1 MCVRDHLWVRRQTLT
16 VKGKLIEIMNQA
28 AFQRDRVRII
38 RKGRGQL
45 GGRLWIF
52 IIFIFIFKE
61 QKVFKLPKYCSTS
74 VAAGKQLHHMLFV
87 YVMTR
92 YDA

>member
-1 MCVRDHLWVRRQTLT
+1 
-16 VKGKLIEIMNQA
+16 MNQA
-28 AFQRDRVRII
+28 AFLRDRVRII
-38 RKGRGQL
+38 RKGRGQI

-52 IIFIFIFKE
+52 FFFKE

-74 VAAGKQLHHMLFV
+74 VAAGKQLHHMLFA
-87 YVMTR
+87 YIMTR

>member
-28 AFQRDRVRII
+28 AFLRDCVRII
-38 RKGRGQL
+38 RKGRGQI
-45 GGRLWIF
+45 GGCYGFLLKN
-52 IIFIFIFKE
+52 FIFKE

-74 VAAGKQLHHMLFV
+74 VAAGKQLHHMLFA

-92 YDA
+92 YDP